1 MSQFPKLMN
10 LKKISELFCTSFGI
24 GYLPFFPGTIA
35 SIIILPVVWFI
46 KIEFGIKILLVLI
59 IIISILSYYF
69 IKVLIKNHKEK
80 DPKFI
85 IVDEYVGQSISLILC
100 NEKIS
105 EYLISFLLFRFFDIL
120 KPFPVSYFDKNH
132 KNYFGIIM
140 DDIMAGLYSMILIY
154 LISIKF

>member
-120 KPFPVSYFDKNH
+120 KPFPVKYFNNIKNAA
-132 KNYFGIIM
+132 GVLL
-140 DDIMAGLYSMILIY
+140 DDIIAGLIVCLFFI
-154 LISIKF
+154 IF